1 MANKRKNHKALAD
14 KYERANKLA
23 AARQRKHK
31 ASKIDEQLE
40 KKCEQDRKRYHRL
53 REEKKIKVVK
63 EMTEVE
69 KKKYR
74 KIWMKK
80 QATYRKKKAMEECI
94 TRFFPQQQRQR
105 RPTSSS
111 HFKAKR
117 SRSKKSL

>member
-14 KYERANKLA
+14 KYERAKELA

-31 ASKIDEQLE
+31 ASMTDEQLE
-40 KKCEQDRKRYHRL
+40 EKRERDRQRYHRL

-74 KIWMKK
+74 KIWKKK
-80 QATYRKKKAMEECI
+80 QATYR
-94 TRFFPQQQRQR
+94 
-105 RPTSSS
+105 
-111 HFKAKR
+111 
-117 SRSKKSL
+117 